1 MLFRLLLSFEW
12 NALASWR
19 YFSPVLHF
27 LKKGKSYWVKTKLLR
42 DVIYI
47 FFYIERFYTRLDD
60 STRLDDMC
68 VPLYDERLYK

>member
-1 MLFRLLLSFEW
+1 MSNNTNEIRDTDVISFEW
-12 NALASWR
+12 KSLASWR

-60 STRLDDMC
+60 MC
-68 VPLYDERLYK
+68 VPLYDERL